1 MMLTNTTPTGAH
13 IYYLRRILHDWSDDS
28 SVAILKQLAAA
39 MDRDLPSRVVV
50 AEQVLPAS
58 GVSSQSAHI
67 DMTMMTFT
75 GMERTE
81 RQWEELLA
89 RAGLRIE
96 RFYSAPGTPFG
107 AIEAVLA

>member
-1 MMLTNTTPTGAH
+1 MSPTGAH

-28 SVAILKQLAAA
+28 SVAILKHLAAA
-39 MDRDLPSRVVV
+39 MDRDLPSRVVI
-50 AEQVLPAS
+50 AEQVLPSS
-58 GVSSQSAHI
+58 GVSSESGLADLI
-67 DMTMMTFT
+67 MMTFA

-81 RQWEELLA
+81 KQWRELLA

-96 RFYSAPGTPFG
+96 KVYTAPGTPFG